1 MAQIDF
7 FHPVIDTQSINKI
20 SEIMSWAEKSL
31 QIEMCYVTEFGTKL
45 LKKHADHLLRN
56 GSYIIVENDPINDIK
71 GLNELAE
78 IRPESIRFVTAKSD
92 AKEKSVE
99 GLMHAKLIYAE
110 NGDDCIVWV
119 GSHNFTGRAL
129 LAVNIESAL
138 IVSGKFNEQVFV
150 EVREHLK
157 RVKGLS
163 EEGPI
168 PCEPKPIALEE
179 IIIIECEASPG
190 LIEQLRLGK
199 QSYSVYLRHDKYDG
213 ECIPAPRKDREVRL
227 YVYDENTLTQFGPM
241 RQPIVVRSG
250 RLSGVTFT
258 EKSKRNGTSASW
270 ADRPGYE
277 HITIHHKKP
286 DDSTTALVATTGKS
300 PDDEAWTISAFVIDS
315 NPVNELFLADK
326 LKPCLVGDE
335 SKREVRFDRKF
346 FEESNYINLIKDNGG
361 HEIERNYVT
370 IIRNQRPGYNS
381 KYYGTVENI
390 HYKNLTK
397 WAAKK
402 GVQVFP
408 SQSKEPYFFIR
419 IGNILDTSKH

>member
-1 MAQIDF
+1 MAKIEF
-7 FHPVIDTQSINKI
+7 FHPIIETQSINRI

-45 LKKHADHLLRN
+45 LKKHADHLLRD
-56 GSYIIVENDPINDIK
+56 GSFIIVANESINDIE
-71 GLNELAE
+71 GLNELAK
-78 IRPESIRFVTAKSD
+78 IRPESVRFVTAKSD
-92 AKEKSVE
+92 SKESSVE

-119 GSHNFTGRAL
+119 GSHNFTKRAL
-129 LAVNIESAL
+129 VAENIEAAL
-138 IVSGKFNEQVFV
+138 VVSGKFNEQVFID
-150 EVREHLK
+150 VREHLK
-157 RVKGLS
+157 RVKDLS

-179 IIIIECEASPG
+179 VIIIECEASPG

-199 QSYSVYLRHDKYDG
+199 QSYTVYLRHDKYDG

-227 YVYDENTLTQFGPM
+227 YVYNENTLTQFGPM

-250 RLSGVTFT
+250 RLNGVTFT
-258 EKSKRNGTSASW
+258 EKSKRNGASASW

-286 DDSTTALVATTGKS
+286 NDSTTALVATTGKS
-300 PDDEAWTISAFVIDS
+300 PDNDAKTISAFVIDS
-315 NPVNELFLADK
+315 EPVDELFLADR
-326 LKPCLVGDE
+326 LRPWLIGDE

-346 FEESNYINLIKDNGG
+346 FEESNDINLIKGNGDQD
-361 HEIERNYVT
+361 IERNYVT
-370 IIRNQRPGYNS
+370 FITNQKPGYNS
-381 KYYGTVENI
+381 KYYGTVDNI
-390 HYKNLTK
+390 HYQNLTK

-402 GVQVFP
+402 GVQVLRT
-408 SQSKEPYFFIR
+408 QSKEPYFFIR
-419 IGNILDTSKH
+419 IGYILDTSP

>member
-1 MAQIDF
+1 MAKIEF
-7 FHPVIDTQSINKI
+7 FHPVIDTQAINRI

-31 QIEMCYVTEFGTKL
+31 QIEMCYVTEFGTEL
-45 LKKHADHLLRN
+45 LKKHADHLLRD
-56 GSYIIVENDPINDIK
+56 GSFIIVANEPINDIK
-71 GLNELAE
+71 RLNELAK
-78 IRPESIRFVTAKSD
+78 IRPESVRFVTAKSD
-92 AKEKSVE
+92 SKESSVE

-110 NGDDCIVWV
+110 NGDDCVVWV
-119 GSHNFTGRAL
+119 GSHNFTKRAL
-129 LAVNIESAL
+129 LAENIEAAL
-138 IVSGKFNEQVFV
+138 VISGKFNEQLFID
-150 EVREHLK
+150 VREHLK
-157 RVKGLS
+157 RVKDLS

-179 IIIIECEASPG
+179 VIIIECEASPG

-199 QSYSVYLRHDKYDG
+199 QSYTVYLRHDKYDG

-227 YVYDENTLTQFGPM
+227 YVYNENTLTQFGPM

-250 RLSGVTFT
+250 RLNGVTFT
-258 EKSKRNGTSASW
+258 EKSKRNGASASW

-315 NPVNELFLADK
+315 EPVDELFLADR
-326 LKPCLVGDE
+326 LRPWLIGDE

-346 FEESNYINLIKDNGG
+346 FEESNDINLIKGNGDQD
-361 HEIERNYVT
+361 IERNYVT
-370 IIRNQRPGYNS
+370 FIRNQRPGYNS
-381 KYYGTVENI
+381 KYYGTVDNI
-390 HYKNLTK
+390 HYQNLTK

-402 GVQVFP
+402 GVQVFLT
-408 SQSKEPYFFIR
+408 QSKEQYFFIR
-419 IGNILDTSKH
+419 IGYILDTSP

>member
-119 GSHNFTGRAL
+119 GSHNFTRRAL
-129 LAVNIESAL
+129 LAENIEAAL
-138 IVSGKFNEQVFV
+138 IISGKFDEQVFMD
-150 EVREHLK
+150 VREHLK
-157 RVKGLS
+157 RVKELS
-163 EEGPI
+163 EEGQI
-168 PCEPKPIALEE
+168 PCEPKPFALEE
-179 IIIIECEASPG
+179 VIIIECEASPR
-190 LIEQLRLGK
+190 LIEQLRSGK
-199 QSYSVYLRHDKYDG
+199 QSYSVYLRHNKYDD
-213 ECIPAPRKDREVRL
+213 ECIPAARRNREIRL
-227 YVYDENTLTQFGPM
+227 YVYNENDLTELGPINPPAVI
-241 RQPIVVRSG
+241 RTG
-250 RLSGVTFT
+250 RLNGVTFT
-258 EKSKRNGTSASW
+258 KNSPRNGTSASW
-270 ADRPGYE
+270 EDRPGYE
-277 HITIHHKKP
+277 HMTIHHKKP
-286 DDSTTALVATTGKS
+286 SDSTTALVATAGKS
-300 PDDEAWTISAFVIDS
+300 PDDEAWTISAFVIDD

-335 SKREVRFDRKF
+335 SKREVRFDGKV
-346 FEESNYINLIKDNGG
+346 FEKSNEVDLIKGNSSQ
-361 HEIERNYVT
+361 ETERNYVT

-381 KYYGTVENI
+381 KYYGTVDNI
-390 HYKNLTK
+390 HYQNLTK

-402 GVQVFP
+402 CIQLFRT
-408 SQSKEPYFFIR
+408 QSKEPYLFIR
-419 IGNILDTSKH
+419 LGYILDTSK

>member
-1 MAQIDF
+1 MAQIEF
-7 FHPVIDTQSINKI
+7 FHPIIDTQSINRI

-45 LKKHADHLLRN
+45 LEKHADHLLRD
-56 GSYIIVENDPINDIK
+56 GSFIIVANESMNDIE
-71 GLNELAE
+71 GLNELAK
-78 IRPESIRFVTAKSD
+78 IRPESVRFITAESD

-119 GSHNFTGRAL
+119 GSHNFTRRAL
-129 LAVNIESAL
+129 LAENIEAAL
-138 IVSGKFNEQVFV
+138 VISGKFNEQVFV
-150 EVREHLK
+150 DVREHLK
-157 RVKGLS
+157 RVKERS

-168 PCEPKPIALEE
+168 TIKPDPIKQDEV
-179 IIIIECEASPG
+179 IIIECEASPV

-213 ECIPAPRKDREVRL
+213 ECIPVARKNREVRL
-227 YVYDENTLTQFGPM
+227 YVYNENDLTELGPIN
-241 RQPIVVRSG
+241 PPAVIRSG
-250 RLSGVTFT
+250 RLNGVTFT
-258 EKSKRNGTSASW
+258 QKSEHNGISASW
-270 ADRPGYE
+270 EDRPGYE
-277 HITIHHKKP
+277 HMTINHKTP
-286 DDSTTALVATTGKS
+286 SDPTTALVATAGKN
-300 PDDEAWTISAFVIDS
+300 PDDEAWTISSFVIDD

-335 SKREVRFDRKF
+335 SKREVRFGRKV
-346 FEESNYINLIKDNGG
+346 FEKSNKLDLIKDNSSQ
-361 HEIERNYVT
+361 ERERDYVT
-370 IIRNQRPGYNS
+370 FIRNQRPGYNS

-402 GVQVFP
+402 GVHVFP
-408 SQSKEPYFFIR
+408 TQSKESYLFIR
-419 IGNILDTSKH
+419 IGYILDTSK